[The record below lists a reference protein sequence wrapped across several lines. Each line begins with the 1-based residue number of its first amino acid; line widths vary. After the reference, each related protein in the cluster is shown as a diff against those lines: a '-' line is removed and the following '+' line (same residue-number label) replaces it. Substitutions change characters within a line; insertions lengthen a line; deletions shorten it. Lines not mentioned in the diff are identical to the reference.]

1 MGPVDQQQAYKAM
14 CSDLCVE
21 SDAMHISALDYS
33 GCSCLDLST
42 KPNQQSYSAPGD
54 WCLQNTARMQVPLYT
69 HLHQHSPLS
78 VSLFPAKH

>member
-1 MGPVDQQQAYKAM
+1 VDQQQAYKVM

-21 SDAMHISALDYS
+21 SDVMHVSAMDYS

-54 WCLQNTARMQVPLYT
+54 WCMQNTARQQVPTLYI
-69 HLHQHSPLS
+69 HLHQHSALICF
-78 VSLFPAKH
+78 LYKL